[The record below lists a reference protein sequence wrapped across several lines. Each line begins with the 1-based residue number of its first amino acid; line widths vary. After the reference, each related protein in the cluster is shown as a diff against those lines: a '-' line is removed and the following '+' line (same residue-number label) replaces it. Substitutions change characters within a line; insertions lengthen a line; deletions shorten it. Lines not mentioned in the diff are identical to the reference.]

1 MPNLIQ
7 HPTAV
12 VISDLHVGDPTD
24 RALDDFDRDE
34 EFARLLGEVIP
45 REAGGAATLI
55 INGDFIDFP
64 QVLPQL
70 AAHGLGR
77 RFGCTQEESE
87 EKLRRVVAGHPL
99 VFESLKAYLRRGG
112 QVLVLPG
119 NHDVDLHWPSVFE
132 MLRDAVGGFPPPHL
146 SFVVGGEID
155 ERRVHIEHGNQHS
168 FDNRFRHWGRPIVAA
183 PDGVERLERPW
194 GTFFMDTIY
203 NGLEQR
209 YSFINQL
216 HPKRRLAWAALRSFR
231 DDERVPAG
239 VIADLLLFFVLYGK
253 RYLLEHLLGRRAEES
268 PSGGVGELLRS
279 LGPGGSPQRLRAITE
294 EAARSLE
301 LNRAEQ
307 EPASDIMLLG
317 GDEWAE
323 EEEDVARALRLL
335 GRNDERGMEKR
346 QRQLL
351 RSGEI
356 DLVVFGHTHVP
367 VDGNREPP
375 FAEGDPRRVF
385 NTGSW
390 VPAALIEESERPSWE
405 DLKSYAP
412 TSDIRY
418 MVIALAPTP
427 RARLRALAAV

>member
-1 MPNLIQ
+1 MTNLIQ

-24 RALDDFDRDE
+24 MSLDDFDCDE

-45 REAGGAATLI
+45 REAGGPATLI

-64 QVLPQL
+64 QVLPEL

-77 RFGCTQEESE
+77 RFGCTREESE
-87 EKLRRVVAGHPL
+87 EKLRRVVVGHPL

-112 QVLVLPG
+112 QVLILPG

-132 MLRDAVGGFPPPHL
+132 MLRDAAGGFPPPQL
-146 SFVVGGEID
+146 CFVGVGEID
-155 ERRVHIEHGNQHS
+155 EGRVHIEHGNQHS
-168 FDNRFRHWGRPIVAA
+168 FDNRFRHWERPIIAA
-183 PDGVERLERPW
+183 PDGMERLERPW
-194 GTFFMDTIY
+194 GTFFMDIIY

-209 YSFINQL
+209 YSFVNQL

-231 DDERVPAG
+231 DDDRVPAS
-239 VIADLLLFFVLYGK
+239 VIADLLLFFVLHGK
-253 RYLLEHLLGRRAEES
+253 RYLLEHLLGRSAEES
-268 PSGGVGELLRS
+268 PSVDVGELLRS
-279 LGPGGSPQRLRAITE
+279 LCPGGSPQRLRAITE

-301 LNRAEQ
+301 LNRAER
-307 EPASDIMLLG
+307 EPASDMLLLG
-317 GDEWAE
+317 GDERAE
-323 EEEDVARALRLL
+323 EVEDVQNTVWLL

-351 RSGEI
+351 RSGEV

-367 VDGNREPP
+367 ADGNREPP
-375 FAEGDPRRVF
+375 PTEGDPRRVF

-390 VPAALIEESERPSWE
+390 VPAAMIKEGEQPRWE
-405 DLKSYAP
+405 DLKSYA
-412 TSDIRY
+412 TANDIRY
-418 MVIALAPTP
+418 LVIDLRPCP
-427 RARLRALAAV
+427 RARLEALAAI

>member
-1 MPNLIQ
+1 MQNLIQ

-24 RALDDFDRDE
+24 KALDDFDCDE
-34 EFARLLGEVIP
+34 EFARLLGEIIP
-45 REAGGAATLI
+45 HEAGVAATLI

-64 QVLPQL
+64 QVLPEL

-77 RFGCTQEESE
+77 RFGCTKEESE
-87 EKLRRVVAGHPL
+87 EKLRRVIAGHPL
-99 VFESLKAYLRRGG
+99 VFESLGAYLRRGG
-112 QVLVLPG
+112 QVLILPG

-132 MLRDAVGGFPPPHL
+132 MLRDATGGFPPPQL
-146 SFVVGGEID
+146 GFVSGGEID
-155 ERRVHIEHGNQHS
+155 EGRVHIEHGNQHS
-168 FDNRFRHWGRPIVAA
+168 FDNRFRHWERPILAA

-194 GTFFMDTIY
+194 GTFFMDVIY

-239 VIADLLLFFVLYGK
+239 VIADLLLFFLLHGK
-253 RYLLEHLLGRRAEES
+253 HYLLEHLLGRRAEET
-268 PSGGVGELLRS
+268 PSGDIGELLRS

-294 EAARSLE
+294 EAAQSLE

-307 EPASDIMLLG
+307 EPASGMMLLG

-323 EEEDVARALRLL
+323 EVEGVQSAVWLL
-335 GRNDERGMEKR
+335 GRNDERGMERR

-351 RSGEI
+351 RSGEV

-367 VDGNREPP
+367 VDGNLEPP
-375 FAEGDPRRVF
+375 FAEGDLRRVF

-390 VPAALIEESERPSWE
+390 VPAALIEEGGQPRWE

-412 TSDIRY
+412 TKDILY
-418 MVIALAPTP
+418 LVIDLKPHP
-427 RARLRALAAV
+427 RARLQTLAAV